1 MTRPN
6 SCKVDALRQQQHCV
20 ASETQEKA
28 RSIQAHSL
36 EDLLPKLE
44 EHTAE
49 ICPAHQVV
57 VYPHLQVRK
66 A

>member
-1 MTRPN
+1 MTRPS

-28 RSIQAHSL
+28 RRIQAQNL
-36 EDLLPKLE
+36 CQLLPKVE
-44 EHTAE
+44 ELTSE

-57 VYPHLQVRK
+57 V
-66 A
+66 